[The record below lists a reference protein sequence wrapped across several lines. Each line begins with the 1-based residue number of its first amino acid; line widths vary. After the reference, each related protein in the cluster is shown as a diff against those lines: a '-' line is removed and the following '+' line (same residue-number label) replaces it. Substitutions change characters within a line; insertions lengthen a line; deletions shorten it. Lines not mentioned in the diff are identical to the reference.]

1 MVKPKTESPLT
12 DDEKSAIWEAIRIK
26 MAPDDRDPHVIINE
40 DYGGDEERYLR
51 VMAHYHNVPI
61 GSPPKNKEA

>member
-40 DYGGDEERYLR
+40 DYGGDKDNPVNL
-51 VMAHYHNVPI
+51 
-61 GSPPKNKEA
+61 